1 MFDNERQ
8 GDSIKIKSHHGK
20 CSFQVR
26 NNVRHAQDIISHS
39 LIRLEKHCKRK
50 RICTIKIPVS
60 QKIRFDQGSRL
71 LPYIAVNGC
80 FQDGN
85 GRLTTVRLPSVFLVE
100 ESLNGM
106 GTVTV
111 RRYRLYR
118 EVWSR
123 CAALLP
129 RVLQPVEGF
138 NARQTLTLTRAKP
151 YPSQWV
157 RVWVA
162 WENPRVTR
170 DNHYS

>member
-1 MFDNERQ
+1 MYVTH
-8 GDSIKIKSHHGK
+8 KIL
-20 CSFQVR
+20 F
-26 NNVRHAQDIISHS
+26 HS

-50 RICTIKIPVS
+50 RICTIKILVS

-100 ESLNGM
+100 ESLNGT

-118 EVWSR
+118 EVRSR
-123 CAALLP
+123 CAALTISSHLC
-129 RVLQPVEGF
+129 
-138 NARQTLTLTRAKP
+138 
-151 YPSQWV
+151 
-157 RVWVA
+157 
-162 WENPRVTR
+162 
-170 DNHYS
+170 

>member
-50 RICTIKIPVS
+50 RICTIKILVS

-85 GRLTTVRLPSVFLVE
+85 GRLTTIRLPSVFLVE
-100 ESLNGM
+100 ESLNGT

-118 EVWSR
+118 EVRSR
-123 CAALLP
+123 CAALGE
-129 RVLQPVEGF
+129 RYEKS
-138 NARQTLTLTRAKP
+138 TK
-151 YPSQWV
+151 
-157 RVWVA
+157 A
-162 WENPRVTR
+162 W
-170 DNHYS
+170 SKGSL